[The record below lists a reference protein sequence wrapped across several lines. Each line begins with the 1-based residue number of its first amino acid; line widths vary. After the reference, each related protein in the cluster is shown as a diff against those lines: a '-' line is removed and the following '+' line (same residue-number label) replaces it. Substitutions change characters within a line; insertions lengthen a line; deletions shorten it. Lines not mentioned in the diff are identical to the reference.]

1 MIDANNFPTLSQEK
15 GINVKIIYQEKGIKI
30 FNQER
35 GINGKVFIFNIFS
48 LKFNKNV
55 HSQSCFHCGKST

>member
-35 GINGKVFIFNIFS
+35 GTNGKVFIFNIFG
-48 LKFNKNV
+48 LKFSKNV
-55 HSQSCFHCGKST
+55 HSQ